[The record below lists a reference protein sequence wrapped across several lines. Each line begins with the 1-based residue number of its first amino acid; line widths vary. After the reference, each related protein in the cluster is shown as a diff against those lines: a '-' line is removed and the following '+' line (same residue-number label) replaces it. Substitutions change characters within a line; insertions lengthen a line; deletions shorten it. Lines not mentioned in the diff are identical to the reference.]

1 MRRKIAV
8 CDDEKSMLRQLS
20 QYLAQIQEETGDCYD
35 LFYCASAEELLA
47 HMPGDIQVILLDIS
61 MGGMTGMDCAR
72 ALRARGCEANIL
84 FITSMTEYALEGY
97 EVHAFAF
104 LPKPVTYAELK
115 ERLTGCFARADR
127 DKRPILRVDTADG
140 LELLPIED
148 ILYAEVYQHETSFAL
163 PGRRVTGT
171 LQLSQAE
178 ERLAPHGFFRCHRS
192 YLVNMA
198 RIACIGADTLTMPD
212 GAAVPVSKHRR
223 RAFLDA
229 FASYMGGRFA

>member
-8 CDDEKSMLRQLS
+8 CDDEKAMLRQLS
-20 QYLAQIQEETGDCYD
+20 QYLAQIQEETGDRYD
-35 LFYCASAEELLA
+35 VFYYASSEELLD
-47 HMPGDIQVILLDIS
+47 HMPQDVQAILLDIS

-72 ALRARGCEANIL
+72 ALRTQGCDAYIL

-115 ERLTGCFARADR
+115 DRLTACFARADR
-127 DKRPILRVDTADG
+127 DKRAILRVDTAEG
-140 LELLPIED
+140 IELLPIED

-163 PGRRVTGT
+163 AGRRVTGT

-178 ERLAPHGFFRCHRS
+178 ERLLPHGFFRCHRS

-198 RIACIGADTLTMPD
+198 RVSRIGPDALTMPD
-212 GAAVPVSKHRR
+212 GAVIPVSRHRKR
-223 RAFLDA
+223 SFLDA
-229 FASYMGGRFA
+229 FASFMGGRFA